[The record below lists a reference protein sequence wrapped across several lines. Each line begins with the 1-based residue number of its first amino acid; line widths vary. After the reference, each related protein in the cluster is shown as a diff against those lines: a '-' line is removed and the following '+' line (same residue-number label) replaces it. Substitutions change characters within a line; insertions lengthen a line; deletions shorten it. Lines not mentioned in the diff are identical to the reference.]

1 MVSVRLKVGFVGA
14 TIGLIVLGI
23 FGFILGAMLGG
34 AEQAEGKPIT
44 WVIGGVLG
52 AIICAIT
59 GAGRSGIGEEVSTV
73 PAADERGG
81 RRSATA
87 RSSAGPRQLEVDLF

>member
-59 GAGRSGIGEEVSTV
+59 GAGCGAILFLQAYAKIVAGQSLKVNDSGSPSPDGNNASSTQ
-73 PAADERGG
+73 
-81 RRSATA
+81 S
-87 RSSAGPRQLEVDLF
+87 